1 VSRLALRSWDVRQ
14 LGPASGF
21 TYIEL
26 IIATL
31 ILTILAAAVIPVA
44 QVTAKRAREIELRR
58 NLRTIRDAIDNYKR
72 AVDTGLIGGTD
83 VEVGSE
89 GYPKELEVL
98 VKGVV
103 QVGTVDR
110 KLKFLRRIPIDPMTG
125 STEWGLRSYQ
135 DDPDSTYWG
144 GQNVYDVYTKS
155 TETALDG
162 TKYRDW

>member
-1 VSRLALRSWDVRQ
+1 M
-14 LGPASGF
+14 GPASGF

-58 NLRTIRDAIDNYKR
+58 NLRMMRDAIDNYKR

-125 STEWGLRSYQ
+125 TTEWGLRSYQ